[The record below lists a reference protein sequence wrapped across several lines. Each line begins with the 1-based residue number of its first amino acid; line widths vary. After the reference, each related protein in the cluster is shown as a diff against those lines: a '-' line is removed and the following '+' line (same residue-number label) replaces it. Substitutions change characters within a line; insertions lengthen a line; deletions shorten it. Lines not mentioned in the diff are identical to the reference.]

1 MRELKNKL
9 KKMKKV
15 ERERDVNEITRWVM
29 SKWKEISEGEVN
41 QDWRLK
47 SALVKMVNTR
57 FKVRDRRKMQLSD
70 AQVDIGVRNWSQMST
85 ISRSEHRRDRGETFK
100 GKSKWCLA
108 NEHWRKEL
116 KSRHHNCNIEGWRG
130 FWVPPRRWDHGT
142 DHSVGDFLG
151 FCLLLRQWGRRKKDD
166 HGRKCRILFD
176 LSLCLFLRQ

>member
-57 FKVRDRRKMQLSD
+57 FKVRDRRKMRLSD
-70 AQVDIGVRNWSQMST
+70 AQVDIGERNWSQMST
-85 ISRSEHRRDRGETFK
+85 ISRPEHRRDRGETFIV
-100 GKSKWCLA
+100 KSKWCLA

-116 KSRHHNCNIEGWRG
+116 KSDEHNIERGLHGDQADHTDIYHYQHSLAGWLA
-130 FWVPPRRWDHGT
+130 GT
-142 DHSVGDFLG
+142 DGRGQLGDLQD
-151 FCLLLRQWGRRKKDD
+151 CEDQ
-166 HGRKCRILFD
+166 
-176 LSLCLFLRQ
+176 